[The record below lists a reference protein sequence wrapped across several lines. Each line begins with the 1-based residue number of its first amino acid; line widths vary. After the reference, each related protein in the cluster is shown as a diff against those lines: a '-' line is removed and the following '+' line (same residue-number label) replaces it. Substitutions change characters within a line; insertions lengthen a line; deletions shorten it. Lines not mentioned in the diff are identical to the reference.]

1 MKKII
6 LSLLVLFMSMSSLL
20 LSGSAFAVT
29 TNAPSFT
36 RDFKNQL
43 LTDTNGWNETV
54 FNPNTFRISSSNS
67 LQTNIYNLFSP
78 TNNNSVIWQV
88 IRIVMVGVLVL
99 YFAWSGIDFLMNPN
113 DEGKLKATRRSFL
126 YLLFGTFLVYGVT
139 WILGKALQI
148 DVVQWSQGFL
158 QNLVWRVLFQILS
171 FLKAFAF
178 FYAIVM
184 TIWYGIQMMRALDK
198 EDAIKSAKNGLINI
212 LAALV
217 FIKVVDFVFFIAQD
231 VAFASRA
238 KQFMLSAA
246 RIIWYLLGA
255 LMVFTLIFAG
265 FKYVS
270 AQGDEAKVKD
280 AKNSI
285 MSIFYVVLII
295 FLFLLVAWQVI
306 AEFA

>member
-6 LSLLVLFMSMSSLL
+6 LGVVAIYSMMMLYTST
-20 LSGSAFAVT
+20 AFAVT
-29 TNAPSFT
+29 TNAPSFW

-43 LTDTNGWNETV
+43 LTDSNGNNETV
-54 FNPNTFRISSSNS
+54 FNPNTFRISANNS
-67 LQTNIYNLFSP
+67 LQQNITNLFAP
-78 TNNNSVIWQV
+78 TNENSVIWQV
-88 IRIVMVGVLVL
+88 IRIAMVGVLVL
-99 YFAWSGIDFLMNPN
+99 YFAWTGIDFILNPN
-113 DEGKLKATRRSFL
+113 DEGKLKSARRSFM
-126 YLLFGTFLVYGVT
+126 YMLFGTFLVYGVT
-139 WILGKALQI
+139 WILGRALQI
-148 DVVQWSQGFL
+148 DVVQWSQGFM

-184 TIWYGIQMMRALDK
+184 TIWYGIQMVRALDK
-198 EDAIKSAKNGLINI
+198 EDAIKSARSGIINI

-217 FIKVVDFVFFIAQD
+217 FIKVVDFIFFIAQD

-238 KQFMLSAA
+238 KQFMLNVA
-246 RIIWYLLGA
+246 RVMWYILWA
-255 LMVFTLIFAG
+255 IMVFVLIFTW

-270 AQGDEAKVKD
+270 AQWDEAKVKD
-280 AKNSI
+280 AKNTV
-285 MSIFYVVLII
+285 MNIFYVVLII